1 MRAHTSEPLLPEAID
16 LKVKAS
22 PGASSWIVAGVRH
35 ELLTRALP
43 ALRHDMAA
51 PLSVIRMSLLLL
63 RHRTATAPADEAA
76 WEQQLG
82 SISEQVD
89 ALAEGVRSLR
99 DWELAISDDGITRSA
114 LVGRCA
120 SLMRAAFELH
130 GIGLHV
136 DEALAAGM
144 PDEPRFPEGAALRYM
159 VLGALG
165 YLHDSTEG
173 LGALRIEADGPEGLR
188 FTASRGEPSASAEPM
203 PMAGAL
209 RAPRKLAID
218 AVALQAL
225 ADGLGYAVTLEPETV
240 RLSLRP
246 A

>member
-1 MRAHTSEPLLPEAID
+1 

-63 RHRTATAPADEAA
+63 RHRAAAATPDEAG
-76 WEQQLG
+76 WEQQLQA
-82 SISEQVD
+82 ISEQVD
-89 ALAEGVRSLR
+89 ALADGVRSLR
-99 DWELAISDDGITRSA
+99 DWELAASDEGITRSA
-114 LVGRCA
+114 LVRRCT
-120 SLMRAAFELH
+120 SLMRAAYELH
-130 GIGLHV
+130 GIRLHV
-136 DEALAAGM
+136 DEGLAGGT

-165 YLHDSTEG
+165 YLHDNTPR
-173 LGALRIEADGPEGLR
+173 LGAIRVEPDGPEGLR
-188 FTASRGEPSASAEPM
+188 FVASPGDSDSVSTDPT

-218 AVALQAL
+218 AVAFQAL
-225 ADGLGYAVTLEPETV
+225 ADGLGYPVTVDGTTV
-240 RLSLRP
+240 QLSLQPR
-246 A
+246 

>member
-1 MRAHTSEPLLPEAID
+1 

-22 PGASSWIVAGVRH
+22 PGARSWIVAGVRH

-63 RHRTATAPADEAA
+63 KHRAAAASPDEGASEEPLEA
-76 WEQQLG
+76 
-82 SISEQVD
+82 ISQQVD
-89 ALAEGVRSLR
+89 ALADGVRSLR
-99 DWELAISDDGITRSA
+99 DWELVASDDGITRST
-114 LVGRCA
+114 LVQRCA

-136 DEALAAGM
+136 DEDLIAGT

-165 YLHDSTEG
+165 YLHDTTER
-173 LGALRIEADGPEGLR
+173 LGALHIEADGPEGLR
-188 FTASRGEPSASAEPM
+188 FVATHGDSALADSMP

-225 ADGLGYAVTLEPETV
+225 ADGLGYAVAVEGETV
-240 RLSLRP
+240 RLTLRSS
-246 A
+246 

>member
-1 MRAHTSEPLLPEAID
+1 M
-16 LKVKAS
+16 KVKAS

-63 RHRTATAPADEAA
+63 RHRAATAPADEAA
-76 WEQQLG
+76 WEQQIG

-99 DWELAISDDGITRSA
+99 DWELAVSDDGITRSA
-114 LVGRCA
+114 LVARCT

-136 DEALAAGM
+136 DEALVAGT

-159 VLGALG
+159 VLGVLG
-165 YLHDSTEG
+165 YLHDSTER
-173 LGALRIEADGPEGLR
+173 LGALHVEADGPEGLR
-188 FTASRGEPSASAEPM
+188 FIASRGPSASNDPL

-225 ADGLGYAVTLEPETV
+225 ADGLGYAVTIEAETV
-240 RLSLRP
+240 RLALRP

>member
-1 MRAHTSEPLLPEAID
+1 

-51 PLSVIRMSLLLL
+51 PLSVMRMSLLLL
-63 RHRTATAPADEAA
+63 RHRVAAGDESASEEPLEA
-76 WEQQLG
+76 
-82 SISEQVD
+82 ISQQVD

-99 DWELAISDDGITRSA
+99 DWELAASDDGVTRSA
-114 LVGRCA
+114 LVQRCT

-136 DEALAAGM
+136 DDALVAGT

-165 YLHDSTEG
+165 YLHDTTER
-173 LGALRIEADGPEGLR
+173 LAAVRIEADGPEGLR
-188 FTASRGEPSASAEPM
+188 FVATRGDAVSADPM
-203 PMAGAL
+203 PIAGAL

-225 ADGLGYAVTLEPETV
+225 ADGLGHAVTVERDTV
-240 RLSLRP
+240 RLALRSG
-246 A
+246 